1 MSRLLNV
8 RETAKLLGV
17 SEATVRNW
25 TNAGILRAQR
35 LPRSG
40 FRRFEQRQVEDL
52 RDEILGADGIKSS
65 RSRGRRSEIC
75 TVDDLRR
82 RRDEILAIAGRS
94 GAYNVRVFGSVARGT
109 ARPDSDVDFVVD
121 MEPQHLGIDFF
132 GLRLERKVDLVIAN
146 DAASDTV
153 RRIAA
158 EAIPL

>member
-1 MSRLLNV
+1 
-8 RETAKLLGV
+8 
-17 SEATVRNW
+17 
-25 TNAGILRAQR
+25 
-35 LPRSG
+35 
-40 FRRFEQRQVEDL
+40 
-52 RDEILGADGIKSS
+52 
-65 RSRGRRSEIC
+65 
-75 TVDDLRR
+75 LRR

-132 GLRLERKVDLVIAN
+132 GLRLDLEEVLQRKVDLVIAN